1 MNKMKIETIFNHS
14 ISRAKLNKMNKKG
27 QVGETITW
35 VIVFIIV
42 FVLMIV
48 LNTASPFVSPTG
60 RNAVEKKAPL
70 LYKLEC
76 IGDCIK
82 NEPYDYCCIEKNLV
96 AYELDQLAGVPGD
109 KSTCEKSRFWQYAAQ
124 PYFQTRCVNIINCE
138 EVTCIEKYK

>member
-1 MNKMKIETIFNHS
+1 MNKI
-14 ISRAKLNKMNKKG
+14 NKKG

-35 VIVFIIV
+35 VVAFIII

-48 LNTASPFVSPTG
+48 LNTASPLVSPTG

-82 NEPYDYCCIEKNLV
+82 NEKYDYCCIKKNMV
-96 AYELDQLAGVPGD
+96 EYEWDQLEGVQGD
-109 KSTCEKSRFWQYAAQ
+109 VSTCKNSRFRLYAAQ
-124 PYFQTRCVNIINCE
+124 PYWYAYCKNINCE
-138 EVTCIEKYK
+138 EVTCIE